1 MQIGEVVRYSA
12 YGRTVNA
19 LVIAVRHAEPSH
31 AGKNG
36 EPLVSVAFVD
46 PDRESAIEKKQIG
59 HMPKVWTEYDV
70 VHASHEF
77 SAEHKTKLGLT
88 TPAQIAAQRGAGEWS
103 EIEPELVRW
112 VDHEMG
118 EVVDLPAQPQTG
130 PEGLGARIAELRG
143 LTAIEEIRGAVA
155 RGWCAPVNSAKI
167 MDTDLAEA
175 ISQEVCALLQ
185 APSSDQSAP
194 QE

>member
-88 TPAQIAAQRGAGEWS
+88 TPAQIAAARGPGEWS
-103 EIEPELVRW
+103 ETTVSNVPQIEPL
-112 VDHEMG
+112 
-118 EVVDLPAQPQTG
+118 DLSDFPA
-130 PEGLGARIAELRG
+130 L
-143 LTAIEEIRGAVA
+143 
-155 RGWCAPVNSAKI
+155 
-167 MDTDLAEA
+167 
-175 ISQEVCALLQ
+175 
-185 APSSDQSAP
+185 SSDQSEP